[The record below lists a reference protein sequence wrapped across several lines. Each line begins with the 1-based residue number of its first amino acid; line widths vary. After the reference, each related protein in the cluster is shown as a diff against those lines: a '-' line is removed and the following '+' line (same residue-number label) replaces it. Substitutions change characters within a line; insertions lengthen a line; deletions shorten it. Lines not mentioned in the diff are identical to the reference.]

1 MLSFILAALIVFCFT
16 AVLTIAGVGAA
27 FGIIPF
33 LFWLGFPLK
42 EAMATALLLNS
53 LSMSFASVTFIRN
66 KLVSFQTAIPI
77 LMVASTISPIGAYC
91 TQFVSR
97 EILLWFFSGFLFFA
111 GSMMLFFRPRAIEA
125 PYSWKK
131 QLLIGVLIGSIAGYI
146 GGLLGVGGGN
156 LIVPALIW
164 IGFDPRKA
172 AATSGFIV
180 IFSSLSAFLG
190 HVLLGN
196 INLPLLG
203 ISAFASIGGGLLGAW
218 LLSFKLKVQ
227 QVKIV
232 IGLVLYIVA
241 LKMVWGLLP

>member
-1 MLSFILAALIVFCFT
+1 MATLFIAALIVFCFT
-16 AVLTIAGVGAA
+16 TVLTVAGVGAA
-27 FGIIPF
+27 FGIIPL

-66 KLVSFQTAIPI
+66 KLVTFQTAFPI
-77 LMVASTISPIGAYC
+77 LIIASIISPFGAYC
-91 TQFVSR
+91 TQFVPR
-97 EILLWFFSGFLFFA
+97 ESLLWLFSGFLVFA
-111 GSMMLFFRPRAIEA
+111 GSMMLFFRPRAKDSL
-125 PYSWKK
+125 YNW
-131 QLLIGVLIGSIAGYI
+131 QQHLLIGTLIGSIAGYI

-164 IGFDPRKA
+164 IGFEPRKA

-196 INLPLLG
+196 VNLPLLSV
-203 ISAFASIGGGLLGAW
+203 SALASIGGGLLGAW
-218 LLSFKLKVQ
+218 LLSFKLKGQ

-232 IGLVLYIVA
+232 IGLVLYIIA
-241 LKMVWGLLP
+241 IKMIWELLS

>member
-1 MLSFILAALIVFCFT
+1 MSTLLIAALIVFCFT

-27 FGIIPF
+27 FSIIPF
-33 LFWLGFPLK
+33 FYWMGFPLK
-42 EAMATALLLNS
+42 EAMATALLLNC

-66 KLVSFQTAIPI
+66 KLVVFQTALPVLI
-77 LMVASTISPIGAYC
+77 VASIVSPMGAFC

-97 EILLWFFSGFLFFA
+97 DSLLWLFTGFLIFA
-111 GSMMLFFRPRAIEA
+111 GSMMLLFKPPAQESF
-125 PYSWKK
+125 YTLKQ
-131 QLLIGVLIGSIAGYI
+131 QLLVGVLIGAAAGYI

-164 IGFDPRKA
+164 MGFEPRKA

-196 INLPLLG
+196 VNLPLLG
-203 ISAFASIGGGLLGAW
+203 ISAFASVGGGLLGAW
-218 LLSFKLKVQ
+218 LLSFKLKGS
-227 QVKIV
+227 QVKNV
-232 IGLVLYIVA
+232 IGLVLYIIA
-241 LKMVWGLLP
+241 IKMIWGLLS

>member
-1 MLSFILAALIVFCFT
+1 MLSLIIAALIVFCFT

-27 FGIIPF
+27 FSIIPF
-33 LFWLGFPLK
+33 LFWFGFSLK

-66 KLVSFQTAIPI
+66 KLVIFQTAIPI
-77 LMVASTISPIGAYC
+77 LIVASIISPIGAYC
-91 TQFVSR
+91 TQFISR
-97 EILLWFFSGFLFFA
+97 EILLWLFSGFLIFA
-111 GSMMLFFRPRAIEA
+111 GSMMLLFRPRAKDSL
-125 PYSWKK
+125 YNWKQ
-131 QLLIGVLIGSIAGYI
+131 QLMFGVLIGSIAGYV

-164 IGFDPRKA
+164 IGFEPRKA

-180 IFSSLSAFLG
+180 IFSSLSAFLS

-218 LLSFKLKVQ
+218 LLSFKLKGQ

-241 LKMVWGLLP
+241 IKMIWGLLS